1 MEETDD
7 QCIAR
12 AARVYRD
19 SLVAYSRLGRAAADG
34 DTKTADEEDSATI
47 RLDADF
53 WTSSEDVASRR
64 GARRS
69 SPSG

>member
-1 MEETDD
+1 VVDAAMEETDD

-19 SLVAYSRLGRAAADG
+19 SLVAYSRLGRAA
-34 DTKTADEEDSATI
+34 ADEEDSATI